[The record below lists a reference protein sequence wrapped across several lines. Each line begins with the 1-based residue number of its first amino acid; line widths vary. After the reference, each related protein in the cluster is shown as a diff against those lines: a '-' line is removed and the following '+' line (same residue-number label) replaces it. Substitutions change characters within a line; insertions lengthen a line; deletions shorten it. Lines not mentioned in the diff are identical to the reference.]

1 MRVGE
6 GERGTLAELPVAFSP
21 HATKFGGDWEQT
33 AKAKIVPRSVALRPP
48 SIALKRLG
56 LKKLA
61 PTTMAAGAKFP
72 ADGWRHQRAQETTQ
86 RKQNNPLLGDA

>member
-1 MRVGE
+1 MHVGE

-21 HATKFGGDWEQT
+21 HATKFDGDWEQT

-56 LKKLA
+56 PKKMA
-61 PTTMAAGAKFP
+61 PTTELSGPSFP
-72 ADGWRHQRAQETTQ
+72 LRLEDQRAQEQHNESRITHCE
-86 RKQNNPLLGDA
+86 GDA